1 MPISRSWDGGHE
13 SRIPAQ
19 PVARARSAPRAADA
33 SHPWPGVF
41 RCGGD
46 GRRFRSG
53 RARANSLLSDRRYL
67 GFAQRSAERG
77 GRNSR
82 PHVGRAASV
91 LAEAVG
97 DDMGQAV
104 RLHDLQLV
112 RRHDLPGGVPWLPAY
127 SRPCLGGSRPRLL
140 PRGGRHRAG
149 GGTICLAVFLG
160 YRLTHDAASVVL
172 DLVYYLAVGVI
183 AQAAALLAS
192 LVAVRRRSIHTRF
205 DIFTYQLVGLIA
217 AVVVFFVWEAADP
230 AGALLVGRK
239 STEFIPWW
247 GQTLGARPFLL
258 ASLAIFAAW
267 TLIGCY
273 RLMRLELKMRNG
285 PLVWIAFLMFIGLYV
300 AGFDGWLAERQTTL
314 RWDAIE
320 LRLGLALSTYAVLT
334 YLMVLLEPKDR
345 VLYRWLGALLRA
357 GEIRLALWNLQA
369 WMMSYFAASMVAVA
383 LLARLVTT
391 GGFGVDASLLVS
403 GMGCLTR
410 DVSIFV
416 LFQTLPGR
424 RRGDFAAVM
433 VLIAL
438 YLLMPYILHGMELD
452 AGLAYLYPRATAPL
466 WLGPAV
472 IWAEAIVV
480 AAIAIGRIAL
490 SERAEPREAA
500 LA

>member
-1 MPISRSWDGGHE
+1 MNPEFQRNLWLELG
-13 SRIPAQ
+13 
-19 PVARARSAPRAADA
+19 PRRVLLMLVILGLVFFAAA
-33 SHPWPGVF
+33 VT
-41 RCGGD
+41 GGD
-46 GRRFRSG
+46 FGPAALAQILYYLIVVIWGSRN
-53 RARANSLLSDRRYL
+53 AALSVVGEIRDRTWD
-67 GFAQRSAERG
+67 AQRLS
-77 GRNSR
+77 SLR
-82 PHVGRAASV
+82 PLEMTWGK
-91 LAEAVG
+91 LF
-97 DDMGQAV
+97 
-104 RLHDLQLV
+104 
-112 RRHDLPGGVPWLPAY
+112 
-127 SRPCLGGSRPRLL
+127 GSTIYNWF
-140 PRGGRHRAG
+140 

-345 VLYRWLGALLRA
+345 VLYRWLGSLLRA

-391 GGFGVDASLLVS
+391 DGFGVDASLLVS